1 MPKILFFIC
10 FIGILFFSIAVTQ
23 TKEGK
28 LAGKSIVMI
37 ISDYEFRDEELLEP
51 KDVFEKEGASVTIAS
66 KSVSTAIGMLG
77 AKVKPDIHIKDL
89 DVKNYDAVIFVGGIG
104 AEQYF
109 SNPIAHRIA
118 KQAYA
123 DEKIVAAIC
132 IAPNILANAG
142 LLKDKKATCWPGQD
156 NPANLKKRGAIYT
169 GNAVE
174 RDGRIITGSGPYA
187 ATRFGRAIVSALVE

>member
-1 MPKILFFIC
+1 MRRFIFFTC
-10 FIGILFFSIAVTQ
+10 FVCIYISSISIAQ
-23 TKEGK
+23 TSEAK

-51 KDVFEKEGASVTIAS
+51 KAVFEKEGASVTIAS
-66 KSVSTAIGMLG
+66 KTVSTAIGMLG
-77 AKVKPDIHIKDL
+77 AKVKPDLQIKDL

-104 AEQYF
+104 AEVYF
-109 SNPIAHRIA
+109 SNPIAHKIA
-118 KQAYA
+118 QQAYA
-123 DEKIVAAIC
+123 NEKIVAAIC

-142 LLKDKKATCWPGQD
+142 ILKDKKATCWPGQE

-187 ATRFGRAIVSALVE
+187 AMRFGKAIVSALIE